1 MGRPRAGYWGSFF
14 DADEE
19 RRWNRPSPMTQ
30 HIDLT
35 GRGRPYR
42 QVLNDEDS
50 RVVTTA
56 LVSLLVVAL
65 IFTAGLWLSTL
76 V

>member
-35 GRGRPYR
+35 GRGRKYR
-42 QVLNDEDS
+42 QVLNDEDD
-50 RVVTTA
+50 RVVVRALHYLLATSLVFTT
-56 LVSLLVVAL
+56 
-65 IFTAGLWLSTL
+65 GLWLSTL